1 MKRRPL
7 ITILLSL
14 SCIAS
19 VVILAAAPSN
29 KSIDYSAADNL
40 DSLLTNTFKEEPLIG
55 TNFRTYTIEVDSNF
69 TRTVYRVPVHPSFS
83 KTTFHYSLHKNLS
96 RLGID
101 SPAKV
106 LFPEKDMNIYIY
118 DNGTIKST
126 IRLITTEPKLEP
138 GNE

>member
-19 VVILAAAPSN
+19 VVILIATPAH
-29 KSIDYSAADNL
+29 KSIDYSAANNL
-40 DSLLTNTFKEEPLIG
+40 DSLLVNTFKADPLIG
-55 TNFRTYTIEVDSNF
+55 SNFRKYNIKVDSNF
-69 TRTVYRVPVHPSFS
+69 TRTVYRIPVHPSFS

-96 RLGID
+96 RFDIE

-106 LFPEKDMNIYIY
+106 LFPERDMHIYIY
-118 DNGTIKST
+118 DSGTIKST
-126 IRLITTEPKLEP
+126 IRLITTEPKVDTS
-138 GNE
+138 NE